1 MAEFKSSVFV
11 IKMSIFRE
19 FGVSTHS
26 VKTLKG
32 HIDQIRNK
40 SVRKLSV
47 YNKFCNSV

>member
-11 IKMSIFRE
+11 IKLSSFRE
-19 FGVSTHS
+19 LDVSTHS

-40 SVRKLSV
+40 SVR
-47 YNKFCNSV
+47 